1 MENNKTKI
9 QKIIIVVALIVSV
22 CVLFSSFVFVNSNWQ
37 SLRADGQ
44 RVVNN
49 RNTFYGNALDGV
61 IGGVS
66 ASGKDNLYYYDFWK
80 DLQSANN
87 SIFYLSIIGF
97 VSIAIACIAGNFSRR
112 KFYISNLVCGLIY
125 PIVTIVCSIIALV
138 KMVALSGEFASCT
151 EDFQTYYELQIA
163 KAEKWNQ
170 STDGIT
176 KISGDSIIYYY
187 VILVI
192 AIVCACTFA
201 YFTIRKF
208 LKTYPRLQNKNDNEL
223 NTNTFAEE
231 K

>member
-37 SLRADGQ
+37 SLRAVGQ

-49 RNTFYGNALDGV
+49 RNTFYWNALD
-61 IGGVS
+61 GVS
-66 ASGKDNLYYYDFWK
+66 ASGKDNLYYYDLWK

-97 VSIAIACIAGNFSRR
+97 VSIAVACIAGNFSRR

-163 KAEKWNQ
+163 KQQKYNL

-192 AIVCACTFA
+192 AIVCACAFA

-208 LKTYPRLQNKNDNEL
+208 LKTYPRLQNKNDMEL